1 MGERHQDH
9 RPFIMHTDARVDISL
24 GDGNRAVLLF
34 IIQGKL
40 QPEPGPEAGTVG
52 QAGMAGWTMV

>member
-9 RPFIMHTDARVDISL
+9 MPFVMHTDARVDISL
-24 GDGNRAVLLF
+24 GDGNRAVLLS

-40 QPEPGPEAGTVG
+40 QPGPGPEAGMVG
-52 QAGMAGWTMV
+52 WAGTAG

>member
-1 MGERHQDH
+1 
-9 RPFIMHTDARVDISL
+9 MHTDARVDISL

-40 QPEPGPEAGTVG
+40 QPEPGPEAGTVE